1 MDKWGRMMLIKA
13 NRKALKYTNWL
24 YYDYYIFDYLNKMF
38 AASLLKDEDFPDCL
52 KPPKKN
58 RETSLSQDLSSP
70 ANSRKRS
77 NSTSLKNL

>member
-13 NRKALKYTNWL
+13 NRKALQYNNWL

-52 KPPKKN
+52 KPPPKKL
-58 RETSLSQDLSSP
+58 ESSKSLSLDV
-70 ANSRKRS
+70 
-77 NSTSLKNL
+77 